1 MRRMALPF
9 LLILSLSLLRSCPSS
24 AFVPLTGPHRSS
36 LLPMIDLSSND
47 NIDKLRESAERLRKE
62 AKDLEDGLGNKRRSS
77 PPMIIPVDPTYTN
90 LAESTWTCTYR
101 LSSDPRNEKEEDKQ
115 ISFYSGKFTVTFL
128 ADGYTNLIS
137 QEPSGVSSI
146 VLDKVWGWDRE
157 LSNEDDLVFI
167 LFSTSVKLPA
177 DDKFAPN
184 QEMRYYWQARIDTS
198 SSGIISI
205 NDGTITVKKD
215 VRPPGGFWG
224 AFSGAGILAQFRYV
238 GNFNSKAAKR

>member
-62 AKDLEDGLGNKRRSS
+62 AKDLEDDLGNKRRSS

-101 LSSDPRNEKEEDKQ
+101 LSSDPRNEEEEDKQ
-115 ISFYSGKFTVTFL
+115 GPQCTCYRHGGAAV
-128 ADGYTNLIS
+128 DCRNN
-137 QEPSGVSSI
+137 
-146 VLDKVWGWDRE
+146 DRCWFGFANNKE
-157 LSNEDDLVFI
+157 AMLSHVFI
-167 LFSTSVKLPA
+167 P
-177 DDKFAPN
+177 
-184 QEMRYYWQARIDTS
+184 
-198 SSGIISI
+198 
-205 NDGTITVKKD
+205 
-215 VRPPGGFWG
+215 
-224 AFSGAGILAQFRYV
+224 
-238 GNFNSKAAKR
+238 